1 MIRIFTESHVGH
13 VQIHLD
19 DYLTRPKIYKSISDK
34 DEIETILSADT
45 RIIGFAPRIYSP
57 ALSFSEEDTAMVQ
70 LIGVDAKKETTVSR
84 LREKIVT
91 GSFFSSQGGE
101 NDRTQAMVG
110 KGLAIKLGLNIND
123 EFIVIGQGADGSIA
137 NDVFVVSAIIG
148 KKSSGERMN
157 VYLPLQALQEF
168 LSMELSVHE
177 YSMLLEDVADSRSV
191 AKDLQKKLPELVVS
205 PWQEVEE
212 MFYKSMEA
220 DKQGNWVFLVLLMII
235 VFIGVLNTVLMS
247 VLERTREFG
256 VLRAIGYRSGTLVN
270 LIFMETVLL
279 SMMSLILG
287 VIIALPSIMWFSDT
301 GFMMPEPMDMG
312 GIEFQHFKGE
322 LTAQILFLPM
332 GIILLFAAL
341 ISLFPAIRAARLDP
355 ADALGKF

>member
-1 MIRIFTESHVGH
+1 
-13 VQIHLD
+13 
-19 DYLTRPKIYKSISDK
+19 
-34 DEIETILSADT
+34 
-45 RIIGFAPRIYSP
+45 
-57 ALSFSEEDTAMVQ
+57 
-70 LIGVDAKKETTVSR
+70 
-84 LREKIVT
+84 
-91 GSFFSSQGGE
+91 
-101 NDRTQAMVG
+101 
-110 KGLAIKLGLNIND
+110 
-123 EFIVIGQGADGSIA
+123 
-137 NDVFVVSAIIG
+137 
-148 KKSSGERMN
+148 
-157 VYLPLQALQEF
+157 
-168 LSMELSVHE
+168 MELSVHE